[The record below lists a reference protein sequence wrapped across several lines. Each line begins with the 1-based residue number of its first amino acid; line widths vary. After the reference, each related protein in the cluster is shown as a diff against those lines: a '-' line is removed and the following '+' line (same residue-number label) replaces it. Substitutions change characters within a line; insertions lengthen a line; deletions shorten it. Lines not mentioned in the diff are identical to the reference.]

1 MRITVLLLSL
11 ATIILFAYALAGLGG
26 FFFGK
31 GNTAYIIFGL
41 SGGIL
46 SALAALWLWKKYLK
60 SLENQHFE

>member
-46 SALAALWLWKKYLK
+46 SALAAIPKIP
-60 SLENQHFE
+60 